1 MILIKK
7 ILKFSKSIKFGDW
20 FIIFLFCALIVIS
33 TKLLWSLPQGEY
45 LEIYENN
52 KILATYSLNQEI
64 TKEINGAKGKTKI
77 IINNGKVR
85 FSSSPCPKKYCIH
98 QGWINKANQTIVC
111 IPNKISIS
119 IVGAKRKYDA
129 INY

>member
-111 IPNKISIS
+111 IPNQISIS
-119 IVGAKRKYDA
+119 IVGAKRGYDT

>member
-7 ILKFSKSIKFGDW
+7 ILKSSKSVKFGDW